1 MLDVIEEVPVLD
13 ALPLR
18 QERRR
23 AGRVANVS
31 PALIPLLRDEGQPT
45 CDDEELRGHDLAPA
59 TGILMSVLLSS
70 PIWVAIGRIIYF
82 H

>member
-1 MLDVIEEVPVLD
+1 LDVSEEVPVLD

-23 AGRVANVS
+23 PGRISEVS

-45 CDDEELRGHDLAPA
+45 CDHEELREHDLAPA
-59 TGILMSVLLSS
+59 TGILDQNPFRLTISSVAQVRSTLS
-70 PIWVAIGRIIYF
+70 G
-82 H
+82 